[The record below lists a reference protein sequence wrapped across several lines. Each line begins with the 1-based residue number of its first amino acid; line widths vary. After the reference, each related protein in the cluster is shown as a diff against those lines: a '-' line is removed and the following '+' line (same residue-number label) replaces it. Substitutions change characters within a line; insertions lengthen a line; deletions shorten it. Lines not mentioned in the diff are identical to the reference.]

1 MRVFVIF
8 LTPRGQTC
16 DTIADALSA
25 PDRFLAAA
33 SQTPRDLAESCLAY
47 GTVLAS
53 ESAPSRV
60 FSHTPIAQS
69 YPRIESSAG
78 CAVHWKRE
86 KDGRSTDRIT
96 TGRAPGRTN
105 R

>member
-1 MRVFVIF
+1 MRVFVNF
-8 LTPRGQTC
+8 LTPRRQAC

-25 PDRFLAAA
+25 PDRFLPAA

-47 GTVLAS
+47 RTVSAS

-60 FSHTPIAQS
+60 FSHTPIARL
-69 YPRIESSAG
+69 YPRKVFSGG
-78 CAVHWKRE
+78 CVVHWKRE

-96 TGRAPGRTN
+96 TGPA
-105 R
+105 